1 MSDAHDALGEGDSS
15 RAPRDSGRSS
25 HSTPLEPRIAA
36 AWVARKLREAGHR
49 AFFAG
54 GCVRDAIF
62 GHDAADYDVAT
73 SAVPDEIRQ
82 VFPRAMGVGESFG
95 VMLVRHGGRS
105 VEVATFRADGVYI
118 DGRRPDAVR
127 FSDDREDALR
137 RDFTINGLFED
148 PETGEIID
156 HVGGRADLA
165 AGILRAIGSADD
177 RLHEDR
183 LRALRA
189 ARFAARFG
197 LVIDPG
203 TEAAVRRIAHD
214 LTGVSRERIGHEVR
228 RMLMHPSRAR
238 AVELIETLGLGA
250 AVLGERADSC
260 DYSLLAA
267 LPSAAGVEESLA
279 AWMLVRLPADTSPAR
294 QRRWRE
300 ALILS
305 NGESD
310 MLAAILAI
318 RPRIV
323 GTWID
328 GDRALRKRLAAAP
341 GFVGAMAIL
350 RAERHPV
357 AVTVD
362 ADLPGLRAEGI
373 QPAPFVTG
381 DDLVAMGM
389 RPGPAFRPMLDRAYD
404 MQLNGGF
411 SGRDTALASVR
422 EWLGRA

>member
-1 MSDAHDALGEGDSS
+1 MTSDAPREPG
-15 RAPRDSGRSS
+15 APLEPR
-25 HSTPLEPRIAA
+25 TPLEPRAA
-36 AWVARKLREAGHR
+36 ATWVARKLREAGYR
-49 AFFAG
+49 ALFAG
-54 GCVRDAIF
+54 GCVRDSIL
-62 GHDAADYDVAT
+62 GHEAADFDVAT
-73 SAVPDEIRQ
+73 SANPAEIRQ
-82 VFPRAMGVGESFG
+82 IFPRAIGVGESFG

-105 VEVATFRADGVYI
+105 IEVATFRADGVYV

-127 FSDDREDALR
+127 FSDDREDAAR

-214 LTGVSRERIGHEVR
+214 LTGVSRERIGNEVR
-228 RMLMHPSRAR
+228 RMLLHPSRAR
-238 AVELIETLGLGA
+238 AVELIETLGLGV
-250 AVLGERADSC
+250 AVLGESAPSC
-260 DYSLLAA
+260 DYATLAA
-267 LPSAAGVEESLA
+267 LPATAGVEESLA
-279 AWMLVRLPADTSPAR
+279 AWMLGRLPADVSPAR

-300 ALILS
+300 ALMLS
-305 NGESD
+305 NDESEL
-310 MLAAILAI
+310 LAAILTL

-323 GTWID
+323 STWTG
-328 GDRALRKRLAAAP
+328 GDRAVRKRLAAAL
-341 GFVGAMAIL
+341 GFAGAMAML
-350 RAERHPV
+350 RSEGHPV
-357 AVTVD
+357 AATVD
-362 ADLPGLRAEGI
+362 ADLPALRAEGI
-373 QPAPFVTG
+373 QPGPFVTG

-404 MQLNGGF
+404 LQLNGGF
-411 SGRDTALASVR
+411 SDRDAALAVVR
-422 EWLGRA
+422 EWRDG